1 MNIRM
6 QYCDNWP
13 TAATAAAAAVVGQRF
28 VVIALS
34 VLVKLV
40 LKLCKLCHWVGL
52 ELKADIVVADVNKHT
67 FV

>member
-1 MNIRM
+1 MHVRL

-13 TAATAAAAAVVGQRF
+13 TAAAAAAAVVGQSF

-40 LKLCKLCHWVGL
+40 LKLRKLCNL
-52 ELKADIVVADVNKHT
+52 VVL
-67 FV
+67 